1 MVEQGDW
8 RFQVVVSGS
17 WKTLPLISFE
27 HTRYWNSVHEAVVV
41 LPFYDDDDA
50 KVISFLSGNQEARLQ
65 RYTGSVWETWHA
77 GTTENGGR
85 IKTVDSTVEV
95 LVRGVGYQP
104 ANTFVEPTFGADQ
117 TNLQLMN
124 TLWSG
129 VSGFSVATP
138 TGATTYT
145 ISDYHFSGDRK
156 SAVAE
161 LSSNYRWTT
170 YIDHDNSDY
179 APGAGSH
186 TVRYEPTGF
195 DDSEI
200 TLDTES
206 ETDGV
211 FVEEWER
218 DRYTNNFGTVQVIG
232 TADDG
237 TKVSA
242 SAGSGSPFKR
252 IQVSYVKTNAEAQDI
267 ADQIAGTGVGDGG
280 RVTTSPWF
288 VSSVVNELITL
299 VDPIR
304 NINDSFVVKTQIN
317 RFPEM
322 TTTFQLGFSEYDDG
336 VGEISD
342 REREL
347 REERSQL
354 FLDSEEEVGEQTVTG
369 NVDAH
374 KHNPFDIGHGHNI
387 PNITSTTSE
396 IRADYDWNENSGLLK
411 FPNTVFC
418 DVFVQSPGGSPNS
431 MLGNVLITG
440 TFGRRKDT
448 LTSDAGYTLQIRNTY
463 ASITYIQENT
473 MGVGVNATFAI
484 LLDADN
490 DDVLVGDR
498 IRVSLIAASSLMN
511 FDEVVSVSAS
521 VQSFRKHTH
530 DTGNEPTGFDDANV
544 LDNNRSPAFSG
555 SSPSK
560 TIQLSKKSL
569 VCRGDD

>member
-195 DDSEI
+195 GDSEI

>member
-195 DDSEI
+195 GDSEI

-473 MGVGVNATFAI
+473 MDVGVNATFAI